1 MHKILRLIM
10 IFDIH
15 TVASS
20 KISVSWN
27 VTLHCSVARRH
38 PPNELSD
45 VTFQNILKSREQF
58 LACFTPFLDI
68 LTQKPTH
75 ISVLQILFTLAFF
88 FSSVSTALSSSNRP
102 FFVLFIYDF
111 WYFSFK
117 KQLFSLLTFNSFAIT
132 SFITLPIWLLC
143 LNLVQCKSHKILY
156 GVIRGICGSFTYV
169 YLFMYFTQST
179 DSGIRTLIKPRF
191 YSSWNISIYCY
202 NACLS
207 NATCSKKKC
216 LIFRKWC
223 QFLIIPK
230 FLSG

>member
-1 MHKILRLIM
+1 M

-75 ISVLQILFTLAFF
+75 TSVLQILFTLAFF
-88 FSSVSTALSSSNRP
+88 SHR
-102 FFVLFIYDF
+102 
-111 WYFSFK
+111 
-117 KQLFSLLTFNSFAIT
+117 SLLPS
-132 SFITLPIWLLC
+132 LPQIVPSL
-143 LNLVQCKSHKILY
+143 S
-156 GVIRGICGSFTYV
+156 
-169 YLFMYFTQST
+169 YLFMTFGISLLRNSYF
-179 DSGIRTLIKPRF
+179 L
-191 YSSWNISIYCY
+191 Y
-202 NACLS
+202 
-207 NATCSKKKC
+207 
-216 LIFRKWC
+216 
-223 QFLIIPK
+223 
-230 FLSG
+230 